1 MQKYDV
7 IIIGGGPGGHSLA
20 AILGKN
26 GKKVALFEQE
36 FLGGACV
43 NWGCV
48 PTKTI
53 LKSAKIKSYFDN
65 AEKFGLNSEGKFDFK
80 QIFQRA
86 KNNSLKLQGAILET
100 LKNSGV
106 DFYNKKAKV
115 TSNHTVLAENEEF
128 FFEKLV
134 IATGSKPRK
143 IKIEGAEKANLITS
157 DDFFKGKIEFDE
169 LTIIGGGAI
178 SLEFAVFYASFGA
191 KITIIEG
198 NERVFANF
206 DNSIAE
212 AANFVL
218 DRNKV
223 KIFTKTK
230 VKKYENG
237 QLLLE
242 KEDKIFA
249 HTTRNI
255 LLAIGRQPQN
265 EAFSG
270 LKIDLDN
277 RGFLKINKFMQTSVP
292 NIYAI
297 GDITGKMMLSSTAY
311 KHADIV
317 AKHILFGSSD
327 EEFSAELMPWV
338 IYSIPE
344 IASVGKTE
352 KQLLNLD
359 VDFQKAKIFAKNLP
373 RAHAN
378 GEIEAGFI
386 ELFFHSKTFEILGC
400 NIFLEEASLLVN
412 QIALALSQKLTI
424 FDLQKMAY
432 THPSL
437 SEAFYY
443 LCRNI
448 TFSNLKK

>member
-1 MQKYDV
+1 M
-7 IIIGGGPGGHSLA
+7 
-20 AILGKN
+20 
-26 GKKVALFEQE
+26 
-36 FLGGACV
+36 
-43 NWGCV
+43 
-48 PTKTI
+48 
-53 LKSAKIKSYFDN
+53 
-65 AEKFGLNSEGKFDFK
+65 
-80 QIFQRA
+80 
-86 KNNSLKLQGAILET
+86 
-100 LKNSGV
+100 
-106 DFYNKKAKV
+106 
-115 TSNHTVLAENEEF
+115 
-128 FFEKLV
+128 
-134 IATGSKPRK
+134 
-143 IKIEGAEKANLITS
+143 
-157 DDFFKGKIEFDE
+157 
-169 LTIIGGGAI
+169 
-178 SLEFAVFYASFGA
+178 
-191 KITIIEG
+191 
-198 NERVFANF
+198 
-206 DNSIAE
+206 
-212 AANFVL
+212 
-218 DRNKV
+218 

-242 KEDKIFA
+242 KEDEIFA
-249 HTTRNI
+249 HPTKNI
-255 LLAIGRQPQN
+255 LLAIGRQSQN
-265 EAFSG
+265 DGFSG

-277 RGFLKINKFMQTSVP
+277 RGFLKTNKFMQTSVP

-297 GDITGKMMLSSTAY
+297 GDITGQMMLSSTAY
-311 KHADIV
+311 KHGDIV

-327 EEFSAELMPWV
+327 EEFSAELIPWA

-437 SEAFYY
+437 NEAFYY

-448 TFSNLKK
+448 AFSNLKK